1 MANLQNNDILFGDD
15 DRGGMALFMADF
27 ENFQHDNQQVLCNLQ
42 IEITRL
48 MLKITQICGDSR
60 NRNDGQHAHCDR
72 VPSQPICKRVLGRK
86 KIKEYKDIP
95 NYTALFYKEIF
106 LEWLLDLDRI
116 FY

>member
-1 MANLQNNDILFGDD
+1 M
-15 DRGGMALFMADF
+15 
-27 ENFQHDNQQVLCNLQ
+27 
-42 IEITRL
+42 
-48 MLKITQICGDSR
+48 KITQICGDNR
-60 NRNDGQHAHCDR
+60 NHNDGQHAHCDR